1 MFGWLRT
8 IFTWWNGATVGTY
21 WFTRKRGVFI
31 GKDEQGNRYY
41 EEKKSVDPWI
51 PKRRWVL
58 YNGTVEASRIPADW
72 HGWLHHTFEQ
82 PPTVEPFNL
91 KSWEKPRKAN
101 LTGTPEAYRP
111 AGSLWRDGDRA
122 ATSGDYEAWKPE

>member
-1 MFGWLRT
+1 MFGWLKT

-21 WFTRKRGVFI
+21 WFTRKRGVFV

-41 EEKKSVDPWI
+41 EEKKSVDQWI

-58 YNGTVEASRIPADW
+58 YNGTVEATRIPADW
-72 HGWLHHTFEQ
+72 HGWLHYTFDE
-82 PPTVEPFNL
+82 PPTVEPFEI
-91 KSWEKPRKAN
+91 KSWEKPHKAN
-101 LTGTPEAYRP
+101 LTGTPNAYRP
-111 AGSLWRDGDRA
+111 AGSLWREEDRA